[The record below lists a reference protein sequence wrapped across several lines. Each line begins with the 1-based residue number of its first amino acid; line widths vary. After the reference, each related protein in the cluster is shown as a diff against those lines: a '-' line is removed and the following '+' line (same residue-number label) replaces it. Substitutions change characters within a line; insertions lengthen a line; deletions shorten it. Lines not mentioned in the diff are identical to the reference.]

1 MLTRFAVGAVLALIV
16 AFVARRARALSPS
29 GTIGAFVV
37 GTLAVTA
44 GWDFAGL
51 LILFFTTSTL
61 LSRWRSALK
70 ESRAAG
76 VVEKGHER
84 DFVQV
89 VANGGVFAAA
99 AALAVAIP
107 ASLWGIAALG
117 ALAAS
122 TADTWSTEIGIAFG
136 GVPRSI
142 TTGKP
147 IPRGLSGGVT
157 FVGSAAAAVGGLVIA
172 GGAGLFGWP
181 WHAVVAIA
189 GGGVSGAFTDSM
201 LGDTVQE
208 RRRCGS
214 CGAFTERQVHTCGGT
229 TVRVSGRGG
238 FGNDAVNL
246 TSSMVGA
253 GVAASIAA
261 GLRP

>member
-1 MLTRFAVGAVLALIV
+1 MLTRVAVGAVLALIV
-16 AFVARRARALSPS
+16 ALVARRARALSPS
-29 GTIGAFVV
+29 GAIAAFVV

-44 GWDFAGL
+44 GWDLASL
-51 LILFFTTSTL
+51 LLLFFTTSTL

-70 ESRAAG
+70 ESRSAG

-84 DFVQV
+84 DLVQV
-89 VANGGVFAAA
+89 VANGGIFAVA

-107 ASLWGIAALG
+107 GSVWGVAAAG

-122 TADTWSTEIGIAFG
+122 TADTWSTEIGIALG
-136 GVPRSI
+136 GVPHSI

-172 GGAGLFGWP
+172 GGAALFGWP
-181 WHAVVAIA
+181 WHAVAGIAA
-189 GGGVSGAFTDSM
+189 GGVAGALADSIF
-201 LGDTVQE
+201 GDTMQE
-208 RRRCGS
+208 RRRCAS
-214 CGAFTERQVHTCGGT
+214 CGAFTERVVHTCGGT
-229 TVRVSGRGG
+229 TVRVSGLGG